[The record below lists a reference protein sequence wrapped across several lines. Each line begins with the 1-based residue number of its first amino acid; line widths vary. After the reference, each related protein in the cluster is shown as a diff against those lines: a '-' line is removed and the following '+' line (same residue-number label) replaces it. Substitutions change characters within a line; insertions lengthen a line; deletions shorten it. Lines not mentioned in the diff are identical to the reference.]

1 MLSGSLTYGSH
12 IEGVEFE
19 SIEFPSASPHVL
31 RVEAVSSEQG
41 DVTIVV
47 HVENVADQAEA
58 EAIGLRE
65 ATRAINILA
74 VQQGI
79 FVSDPGYKGHS
90 LKNSISGV
98 QRLGSAIGMSTSGY
112 CVKKLAASSLDALKA
127 ALSHPT
133 PPGEGDYQLFRT
145 TLATKDVAS
154 RFLALYRML
163 AHLAGGDAQRKID
176 ALIDKY
182 GGGAGSGNT
191 GRGSVRETIY
201 TKTRNDYMHPDR
213 GVPLTQVRADMETR
227 IAGLVEIVRKAIRN
241 P

>member
-1 MLSGSLTYGSH
+1 MLTGSLTYGSR

-19 SIEFPSASPHVL
+19 NVGFVSNSPKVVL
-31 RVEAVSSEQG
+31 VEVNSTGQG

-47 HVENVADQAEA
+47 HVEKVVDHAEA

-65 ATRAINILA
+65 ATRAINILT
-74 VQQGI
+74 VQQGLYA
-79 FVSDPGYKGHS
+79 SDPGYKGRS
-90 LKNSISGV
+90 LKNDSTGV
-98 QRLGSAIGMSTSGY
+98 HDLGSSIGMSTSGY
-112 CVKKLAASSLDALKA
+112 CVKKLGGSSLDSLKA
-127 ALSHPT
+127 ALSDAT

-163 AHLAGGDAQRKID
+163 AHLAGGDAQKKID
-176 ALIDKY
+176 ALIVKH

-191 GRGSVRETIY
+191 GRGDVSETIY
-201 TKTRNDYMHPDR
+201 TKIRNDYMHPDR
-213 GVPLTQVRADMETR
+213 NIPLSQVRAEMDAY
-227 IAGLVEIVRKAIRN
+227 IAGLVAVVQKAMRN